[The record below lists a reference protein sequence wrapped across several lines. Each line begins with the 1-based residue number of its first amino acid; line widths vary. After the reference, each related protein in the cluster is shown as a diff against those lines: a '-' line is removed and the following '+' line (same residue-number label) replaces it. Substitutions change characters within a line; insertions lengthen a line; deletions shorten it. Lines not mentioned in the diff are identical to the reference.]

1 MTVIDENIF
10 QWINGLVGKSAAL
23 DRVMIWLANDYF
35 TPVAISLILLAIWFI
50 GKNRDEREGLQRSL
64 ITTFISVGS
73 ACGFVL
79 VANHIYHHPHPFDPE
94 AMPELL
100 NTTVKDIYYKIHDPS
115 FPSNTSAVTFAVA
128 ASLWQNNRKI
138 GLLMLI
144 PAILMPF
151 AKVYAGVY
159 WPSDVVAGAILGIL
173 TAYFIKLIMP
183 VFEPIVS
190 RAFMLF
196 RKLCL
201 A

>member
-1 MTVIDENIF
+1 VTAIDENIF
-10 QWINGLVGKSAAL
+10 QWINGLAGKSAAL
-23 DRVMIWLANDYF
+23 DRIMIWLANDYF
-35 TPVAISLILLAIWFI
+35 IPVTISLILLAIWFI
-50 GKNRDEREGLQRSL
+50 GKTRDEREGLQRSL
-64 ITTFISVGS
+64 ITAFISIGS
-73 ACGFVL
+73 ACGFVMA
-79 VANHIYHHPHPFDPE
+79 ANHIYHHPHPFE
-94 AMPELL
+94 TMPELL

-115 FPSNTSAVTFAVA
+115 FPSNTSAVTFAAA

-159 WPSDVVAGAILGIL
+159 WPSDVVAGAILGVL

-183 VFEPIVS
+183 VFEPIIS
-190 RAFMLF
+190 RTFMIF
-196 RKLCL
+196 RKLYL